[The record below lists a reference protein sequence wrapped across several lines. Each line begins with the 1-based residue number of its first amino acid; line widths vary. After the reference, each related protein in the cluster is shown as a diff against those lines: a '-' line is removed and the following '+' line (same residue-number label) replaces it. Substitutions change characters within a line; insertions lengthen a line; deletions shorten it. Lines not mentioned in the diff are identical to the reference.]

1 MAVYTKKYNG
11 SSWVTAPVKKWNGSS
26 WVDAKVMKWS
36 GSAWVQI
43 YPETSVSTSKTLS
56 STSFNT
62 YRDSKWL
69 NTSTARQG
77 VYSSYGACMGYLGI
91 SASNLTG
98 TGSISSISSASFTGV
113 RGAAGY
119 YNNDQTLRFYRNNGA
134 PSSTPGTPTGQFNG
148 TTGGPGSGKT
158 MSNRAITVNAET
170 TNWAN
175 QVGSKP
181 YLYIYSTST
190 SDYGDIQTSFSIT
203 LNYTYTAKMLT
214 YTEKDAQP
222 ILMSRDMYKLETG
235 KDPYCSILVHEG
247 EENMS
252 LEEIIKRRED
262 GIAEEI
268 SFDSIIENYEA
279 KPWTREYD
287 VEYDKETETCKAKIE
302 VFNMGMHDE
311 VQYSL
316 DKEEWNTM
324 YNINATTQ
332 YHEAELPK
340 DFNRFSDFVFVRVIN
355 KEKEEIVAKMT
366 IEPKIFVPNQTKGII
381 LPGNIDLK
389 SILKK

>member
-26 WVDAKVMKWS
+26 WVDATVKKWS

-43 YPETSVSTSKTLS
+43 YPETSVTTNKTLS

-62 YRDSKWL
+62 YRSSSWL
-69 NTSTARQG
+69 NTGTARQG
-77 VYSSYGACMGYLGI
+77 VYSTYGACMGYLGV
-91 SASNLTG
+91 SAGSLTG
-98 TGSISSISSASFTGV
+98 TGSISSISSASITAV
-113 RGAAGY
+113 RGAAGS
-119 YNNDQTLRFYRNNGA
+119 YNNNQTLRFYRNNGA
-134 PSSTPGTPTGQFNG
+134 PSSTPGTPTGEFNA
-148 TTGGPGSGKT
+148 TTNAPGSGKT
-158 MSNRAITVNAET
+158 MSNRPITINAEVK
-170 TNWAN
+170 NWAN

-190 SDYGDIQTSFSIT
+190 TDYADIQTSFSIT
-203 LNYTYTAKMLT
+203 LNYTYGATMLT
-214 YTEKDAQP
+214 YAEKDAQP
-222 ILMSRDMYKLETG
+222 MLISKDMYKMETG
-235 KDPYCSILVHEG
+235 KDPYYSVLVHKG

-262 GIAEEI
+262 GICEHI
-268 SFDSIIENYEA
+268 SFDSIAENNEI
-279 KPWTREYD
+279 KPWTREYE

-302 VFNMGMHDE
+302 VFNMGMQDE

-355 KEKEEIVAKMT
+355 KEKEEIVAEMT
-366 IEPKIFVPNQTKGII
+366 IEPKIFVPDQTKGII

-389 SILKK
+389 NL